1 MLLKRHGWATFTNA
15 DTEGRTSILPV
26 SAERNKTKKSP
37 TPCGIGAYIE
47 HRASSP
53 DTAVSSQW
61 VSRCQRLLTFPDAF
75 AIVPL

>member
-37 TPCGIGAYIE
+37 NLLVPYATISLSRFSVP
-47 HRASSP
+47 
-53 DTAVSSQW
+53 VS
-61 VSRCQRLLTFPDAF
+61 VLKR
-75 AIVPL
+75 